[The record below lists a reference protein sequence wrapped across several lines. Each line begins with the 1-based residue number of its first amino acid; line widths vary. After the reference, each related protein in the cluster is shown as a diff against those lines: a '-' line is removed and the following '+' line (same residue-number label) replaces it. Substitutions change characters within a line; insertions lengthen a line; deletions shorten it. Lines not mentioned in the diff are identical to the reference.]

1 MFAGHRLQA
10 EIGRGGMGVVYM
22 AHHVALDRRAAVKV
36 IAAEHSERADFRTR
50 FSRESRL
57 VARIE
62 HPNVVPVQNAGEH
75 DGTLYIAMPL
85 VEGIDLGSLIG
96 IYGRLTPPLAGKL
109 VMQVA
114 SALHAAHRLGLVHRD
129 VKPANIL
136 VTGRQGEHHAFLTDF
151 GLAKNIGAG
160 SGATAADVVLGTIDY
175 IAPEQIES
183 ATTVDGR
190 ADIYALGCVLF
201 HAMTG
206 DVPFPRPSTPQKL
219 WAHLHE
225 EPPSTLDTDDAI
237 PPAFQ
242 AVVRRAMD
250 KHPDRRFQSA
260 DEMRR
265 ALEAALAGRE
275 VVVPEPETLPA
286 VTVGPAPSRRTSRQL
301 SDPELQ
307 ERFRGRTELALQE
320 VDSGPAWHT
329 YRARTQFDDRGLL
342 TDATRRLVARYGH
355 FTLHLLEDPDALPDL
370 LEREHAEPDPDPD
383 GTYWARL
390 DDDPRHGGAWIALK
404 PHGNLVC
411 SAELPDRK
419 AEDTTWWE
427 VNDLA
432 QRLTSP

>member
-22 AHHVALDRRAAVKV
+22 AHHVALDRQAAVKV
-36 IAAEHSERADFRTR
+36 IAEEHSARADFRTR

-85 VEGIDLGSLIG
+85 VEGIDLGTLIG
-96 IYGRLTPPLAGKL
+96 IYGRLTPALAGRL
-109 VMQVA
+109 VAQVA

-129 VKPANIL
+129 VKPPNIL
-136 VTGRQGEHHAFLTDF
+136 VTSRQGEHFAFLTDF
-151 GLAKNIGAG
+151 GLAKTVSGG

-183 ATTVDGR
+183 AATVDGR

-206 DVPFPRPSTPQKL
+206 EVPFPRPSTPQKL
-219 WAHLHE
+219 WAHLNDD
-225 EPPSTLDTDDAI
+225 PPSTLDADERI

-250 KHPDRRFQSA
+250 KRPDRRFQSA

-265 ALEAALAGRE
+265 ALEAAIAGE
-275 VVVPEPETLPA
+275 AVPTPEA
-286 VTVGPAPSRRTSRQL
+286 ATVSDAGPAPARFVSSRLL
-301 SDPELQ
+301 SDADLQ
-307 ERFRGRTELALQE
+307 ERFRGRTDLALQE
-320 VDSGPAWHT
+320 VGSGPSWRT
-329 YRARTQFDDRGLL
+329 YRPRTQFDDRGLL
-342 TDATRRLVARYGH
+342 TESTRRLVARYGH
-355 FTLHLLEDPDALPDL
+355 FTLHLLEDTDALADL
-370 LEREHAEPDPDPD
+370 LEHEQAEPDPDPD
-383 GTYWARL
+383 GTYWARQ
-390 DDDPRHGGAWIALK
+390 DDDPNHGGAWIALK
-404 PHGNLVC
+404 PHANLVC
-411 SAELPDRK
+411 TAPLADRK
-419 AEDTTWWE
+419 ADDTTWWE

-432 QRLTSP
+432 HRLTSP